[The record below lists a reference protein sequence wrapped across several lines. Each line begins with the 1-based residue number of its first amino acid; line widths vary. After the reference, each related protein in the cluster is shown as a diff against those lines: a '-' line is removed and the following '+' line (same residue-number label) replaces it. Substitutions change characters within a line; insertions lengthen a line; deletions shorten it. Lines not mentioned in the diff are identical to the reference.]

1 MGLYELGPDS
11 LVPLGQTT
19 LASENVRE
27 RRDLQRLLRDQI
39 DILDPD
45 LLVISEEFALW
56 EDSRRRIDLL
66 AVDREANLVI
76 IELKRDESGGHMD
89 LQALRYAAMV
99 SAMTW
104 TKAVEAFGTYLEVR
118 DREDDP
124 EEILLQF
131 FGWEEPNDEAF
142 GQDVRIVLAAPDF
155 GKELTTAVLWMNQ
168 RDLAIRCVR
177 LQPFKDGDRV
187 LLNVQQV
194 IPLPEAEDF
203 QIQLKEKARRERQ
216 ARSQNRDMTRYDV
229 RIGDQLYSHQS
240 KRVAILLAV
249 RHLCSSGVAPESL
262 AEAISSRPLGRVFRS
277 ADGNL
282 DEAALNAAVSKA
294 REAAGKTHDAGRWFT
309 ADDELIRYKGRT
321 YTLTKMWGGEHWLS
335 AMTSAKESY
344 ADQGISFSPSDGP

>member
-66 AVDREANLVI
+66 AVDREANLVV

-131 FGWEEPNDEAF
+131 FGWEEPNDEEF

-155 GKELTTAVLWMNQ
+155 GKELTTAVLWMN
-168 RDLAIRCVR
+168 
-177 LQPFKDGDRV
+177 PS
-187 LLNVQQV
+187 
-194 IPLPEAEDF
+194 LP
-203 QIQLKEKARRERQ
+203 
-216 ARSQNRDMTRYDV
+216 TY
-229 RIGDQLYSHQS
+229 
-240 KRVAILLAV
+240 V
-249 RHLCSSGVAPESL
+249 RHG
-262 AEAISSRPLGRVFRS
+262 
-277 ADGNL
+277 
-282 DEAALNAAVSKA
+282 A
-294 REAAGKTHDAGRWFT
+294 RK
-309 ADDELIRYKGRT
+309 EL
-321 YTLTKMWGGEHWLS
+321 E
-335 AMTSAKESY
+335 
-344 ADQGISFSPSDGP
+344 